1 MKKLVKDAN
10 GNVAELLSLN
20 GFIPEGWELVPAEEI
35 ATEELALVRQS
46 KMSQIRAERDARLV
60 ANDKAWL
67 IASKT
72 ANATTSIE
80 QAAQV
85 LRDLPEAAE
94 TALNALN
101 DVEAIKAYDAFAGL

>member
-1 MKKLVKDAN
+1 MRKLVKDTN
-10 GNVAELLSLN
+10 GTVMELVSPN
-20 GFIPEGWELVPAEEI
+20 GFIPDGFELVPEEELG
-35 ATEELALVRQS
+35 AEELALAR
-46 KMSQIRAERDARLV
+46 KNKLAEIRAERDARLLV
-60 ANDKAWL
+60 NDKQWL

-72 ANATTSIE
+72 AQDKTSIE
-80 QAAQV
+80 TLAQT